1 MNLHNILRI
10 DYGQCASECNACQ
23 EACEREGNRG
33 GVGVIKSLHIPEVK
47 FHGAVTCL
55 QCAIP
60 MCQDICPTGAIFKDE
75 EDGVVR
81 INQDRCVGCGLCTVV
96 CPYGGVFFDPVTQK
110 SVKCDYCDGD
120 PKCVAA
126 CPQNAL
132 SFERTNLVVSHLGQD
147 TLSPAMGQCQGCGT
161 ELGARFALRVL
172 MEDGEDVVT
181 AGGPGCSLSMLQ
193 GTEASVS
200 RLGPGIATFMTNLP
214 STMTGVKRYYQKIGK
229 KVRCVIFGGDGLT
242 ADVGFQPLSGAV
254 ERGEKLIYICD
265 DNEAY
270 MATGIQ
276 RSSTTPFK
284 AWTTTTPVGKQ
295 KRGKGVVPKYVPLLL
310 ALQGAA
316 YVATVSISHLEDFI
330 LKLEKAKRK
339 VEEGFCYLHM
349 LAPCPTGWRAPIDST
364 VEIARMAV
372 ETNYFPL
379 WEAEGKRFRM
389 TYPIANPRPLKEF
402 TKLMGRF
409 GHLSEEELREME
421 TVIHER
427 VTFIEGLC
435 KLGEQNP

>member
-10 DYGQCASECNACQ
+10 DYGRCAVDCNACE
-23 EACEREGNRG
+23 EACARERKGG
-33 GVGVIKSLHIPEVK
+33 GVSVIKSLHIPEAK

-55 QCAIP
+55 QCGVP
-60 MCQDICPTGAIFKDE
+60 MCQDICPTGALFKHE

-81 INQDRCVGCGLCTVV
+81 IDQDKCVGCGLCTVA
-96 CPYGGVFFDPVTQK
+96 CPYGGVFYDPASQK
-110 SVKCDYCDGD
+110 SVKCDYCKGE

-126 CPQNAL
+126 CPQGAL
-132 SFERTNLVVSHLGQD
+132 SFERGNLVFSHLGQD

-193 GTEASVS
+193 GTEAGAS
-200 RLGPGIATFMTNLP
+200 RLGPGLATFMTNLP

-229 KVRCVIFGGDGLT
+229 KVRCVMFGGDGLT
-242 ADVGFQPLSGAV
+242 ADVGFQPLSAAV
-254 ERGEKLIYICD
+254 ERGENLIYICD

-276 RSSTTPFK
+276 RSSTTPLR
-284 AWTTTTPVGKQ
+284 AWTTTTPVGKNI
-295 KRGKGVVPKYVPLLL
+295 RGKGVVAKYVPLLL

-316 YVATVSISHLEDFI
+316 YVGTVSISHLEDFA
-330 LKLEKAKRK
+330 LKLEKAKKK
-339 VEEGFCYLHM
+339 VEDGFCYLHL
-349 LAPCPTGWRAPIDST
+349 LAPCPTGWRANIDST
-364 VEIARMAV
+364 VEMARMAV

-389 TYPIANPRPLKEF
+389 TYPIAKPRPVEEF

-409 GHLSEEELREME
+409 GHLNQEELREIKEM
-421 TVIHER
+421 IDER
-427 VTFIEGLC
+427 VTFIEKLC
-435 KLGEQNP
+435 KMTQ